1 MKSWRINDRIRIAEV
16 RVIAEDGTQ
25 LGLMA
30 PGDALKIARERSLDL
45 VEVSPQAS
53 PPVCRIMDFPKFR
66 YDEERRERDS
76 KKKHHISRLK
86 EVKFRPRIEEHDYQV
101 KLNNLKR
108 FLERG
113 DKTKV
118 TLVYRGREMAHKE
131 LGTRVLDRLVKDL
144 KTMGK
149 MERTPLMEGRFM
161 TMIMSPDREGLRQ
174 LAKEKAA
181 KEKGA
186 KKKTSAKSVAVSK
199 PKQSASIQEKDGGNA
214 KTKDRKG
221 S

>member
-1 MKSWRINDRIRIAEV
+1 MKSWRVNDRIRIAEV

-25 LGLMA
+25 LGVMA
-30 PGDALKIARERSLDL
+30 PSDALKIARERSLDL
-45 VEVSPQAS
+45 VEVSPQAR
-53 PPVCRIMDFPKFR
+53 PPVCRVMDFPKFR

-76 KKKHHISRLK
+76 KKKHHISKLK

-108 FLERG
+108 FLRRG

-131 LGTRVLDRLVKDL
+131 LGTWVLDRLVEDL
-144 KTMGK
+144 KSMGK

-161 TMIMSPDREGLRQ
+161 TMIMSPDREGLRR
-174 LAKEKAA
+174 LAKEKA
-181 KEKGA
+181 
-186 KKKTSAKSVAVSK
+186 SAKPAAAG
-199 PKQSASIQEKDGGNA
+199 KQKKSTSIREKAGRNA
-214 KTKDRKG
+214 KAKDRKG